1 MFGITI
7 ADYCCLCSTSTVVLL
22 KCHFFSASA
31 LSCALYYTHT
41 LLTLLLPLQLLC
53 TLTYSY
59 EQLPAGA
66 SQAERVEFVMADLK
80 AGLEG
85 MARALFGDVEMRWVD
100 AYFPFTDPSAELEIF
115 FGVSMT

>member
-7 ADYCCLCSTSTVVLL
+7 ADCYCLCSVSTVKLSNSLVR
-22 KCHFFSASA
+22 CTTRTHCSAY
-31 LSCALYYTHT
+31 CYCNRF
-41 LLTLLLPLQLLC
+41 C
-53 TLTYSY
+53 TLAYSH

-66 SQAERVEFVMADLK
+66 SEAERVEFVMADLK

-115 FGVSMT
+115 FGVSMTHY